1 MSNVSRP
8 KPSMNDSHPQTD
20 DTLVKTFLENA
31 LSLLRE
37 AEGNGHTP
45 SREELAAVES
55 LLAKGQFKL
64 ALNALAEVGKQT
76 TPRAKFWHSLSNAA
90 RELGLSSR
98 AEDFQFLWVQAA
110 SLALEREVKGK

>member
-1 MSNVSRP
+1 
-8 KPSMNDSHPQTD
+8 MNDSHPQTD